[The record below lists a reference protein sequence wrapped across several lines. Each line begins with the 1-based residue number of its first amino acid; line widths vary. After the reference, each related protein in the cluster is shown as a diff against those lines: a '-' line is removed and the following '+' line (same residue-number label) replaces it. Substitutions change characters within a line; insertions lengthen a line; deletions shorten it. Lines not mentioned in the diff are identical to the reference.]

1 VEGYGSTVVVST
13 PPPPLPPPAITR
25 PVSHQVSYG
34 LVSGTAPRGA
44 RRVVVRVDGRIAHRA
59 TLRGRA
65 FTIDLDL
72 PVGERV
78 VRVETSGA
86 GGRTSSRVVRHVF
99 ALPRAARPRYRLGRL
114 DDRLQRG
121 VVRLAR
127 SFGHSSGIYVQS
139 LASGAGAA
147 WNAGATFPAASTLK
161 LAIALTALSRIDGP
175 PSPGS
180 PVDGLF
186 RSMLVRSDNA
196 AANRLETLFGGST
209 SGGSALVNAAMRSI
223 GLERTEMYGGYVVG
237 TSLDASRGLAA
248 RRAIPATVT
257 DQPSWGIG
265 KSTTAH
271 DLARLVRAVWLASGG
286 LGPVPAAGLDVSAA
300 EARYLLYLLAQVRD
314 AGKLERL
321 VGGADGVA
329 VLHKAGWVDDARHD
343 AGLVVW
349 KGGVFVAAVMT
360 HRAAGAGPSSDVL
373 AGRVA
378 ALALQR
384 LRG

>member
-1 VEGYGSTVVVST
+1 VIVST

-25 PVSHQVSYG
+25 PASHQVSYG
-34 LVSGTAPRGA
+34 LVSGTAAPGA
-44 RRVVVRVDGRIAHRA
+44 RRVVVRVDGRVAHRA
-59 TLRGRA
+59 SLLGRA

-78 VRVETSGA
+78 IRVETSAA
-86 GGRTSSRVVRHVF
+86 GGRSSSTVVRHVF
-99 ALPRAARPRYRLGRL
+99 VLPRAARPRYRLGRL
-114 DDRLQRG
+114 DDQLQHG

-127 SFGHSSGIYVQS
+127 SFGRSSGIYVQS
-139 LASGAGAA
+139 LTSGAGAA
-147 WNAGATFPAASTLK
+147 WNAAATFPAASTLK

-175 PSPGS
+175 PQPGS
-180 PVDGLF
+180 AVDAVF
-186 RSMLVRSDNA
+186 RSVLVHSDNA

-237 TSLDASRGLAA
+237 TSLDAPRGLAA
-248 RRAIPATVT
+248 RRGIPVTVA

-265 KSTTAH
+265 KATTAN

-286 LGPVPAAGLDVSAA
+286 LGPIRAAGLEVTAA
-300 EARYLLYLLAQVRD
+300 EARYLLYLLAHVRD
-314 AGKLERL
+314 GGKLDRR
-321 VGGADGVA
+321 VGSVRGVA
-329 VLHKAGWVDDARHD
+329 VLHKAGWVDTARHD

-349 KGGVFVAAVMT
+349 QGGVLVAAVMT
-360 HRAAGAGPSSDVL
+360 HRGAGAGTSSDVL

-384 LRG
+384 FRG

>member
-1 VEGYGSTVVVST
+1 MVVST

-34 LVSGTAPRGA
+34 LVSGTAPPGA
-44 RRVVVRVDGRIAHRA
+44 RRVVVRVDGRVAHRT
-59 TLRGRA
+59 TLQARA

-78 VRVETSGA
+78 IRIETSGS

-114 DDRLQRG
+114 DDQLQQG

-127 SFGHSSGIYVQS
+127 SFGPSSGIFVQS
-139 LASGAGAA
+139 LTSGAGGA

-175 PSPGS
+175 PQPGS
-180 PVDGLF
+180 AVDGLF
-186 RSMLVRSDNA
+186 RSMLVLSDNA

-237 TSLDASRGLAA
+237 TSLDAPRGLAA
-248 RRAIPATVT
+248 RRGIPVTVT

-265 KSTTAH
+265 KTTTAH
-271 DLARLVRAVWLASGG
+271 DLARLVRVVWLASGG
-286 LGPVPAAGLDVSAA
+286 LGPARAGGLDVTAA
-300 EARYLLYLLAQVRD
+300 EARYLLYLLAHVRD
-314 AGKLERL
+314 PGKLDRR
-321 VGGADGVA
+321 VGGVRGVA

-349 KGGVFVAAVMT
+349 QGGVFVAAVMT

-384 LRG
+384 FRG

>member
-1 VEGYGSTVVVST
+1 M
-13 PPPPLPPPAITR
+13 
-25 PVSHQVSYG
+25 
-34 LVSGTAPRGA
+34 
-44 RRVVVRVDGRIAHRA
+44 RVDGRVAHSA
-59 TLRGRA
+59 PLGGRV

-78 VRVETSGA
+78 IRVETSAA

-99 ALPRAARPRYRLGRL
+99 ALPRAARPRHRLGRL
-114 DDRLQRG
+114 DDQLQRG

-127 SFGHSSGIYVQS
+127 SFGPSSGIYVQS
-139 LASGAGAA
+139 LTSGTGAA
-147 WNAGATFPAASTLK
+147 WNAAATFPAASTLK
-161 LAIALTALSRIDGP
+161 LAIAVTALSRIDGP
-175 PSPGS
+175 PARGS
-180 PVDGLF
+180 SVDGLF
-186 RSMLVRSDNA
+186 RSMLVLSDNA

-237 TSLDASRGLAA
+237 TSLDGSRGLAA
-248 RRAIPATVT
+248 RRGIPVTVA

-265 KSTTAH
+265 KMTTAH

-286 LGPVPAAGLDVSAA
+286 LGPMRRAGLEVTAA
-300 EARYLLYLLAQVRD
+300 EARYLLYLLAHVGD
-314 AGKLERL
+314 AGKLDRL
-321 VGGADGVA
+321 VGGVPGVA

-349 KGGVFVAAVMT
+349 NGGVFVAAVMT
-360 HRAAGAGPSSDVL
+360 HRAAGARPSSDRL
-373 AGRVA
+373 AGQVA

>member
-1 VEGYGSTVVVST
+1 MIVST

-34 LVSGTAPRGA
+34 LVSGTAPPGA
-44 RRVVVRVDGRIAHRA
+44 RRVVVRVDGRVAHRGS
-59 TLRGRA
+59 LRGRA

-78 VRVETSGA
+78 IRIETSAA
-86 GGRTSSRVVRHVF
+86 GGRVSSRVVRHVF
-99 ALPRAARPRYRLGRL
+99 ALPRAARPRFRLGRL
-114 DDRLQRG
+114 DDQLQQG
-121 VVRLAR
+121 VVGLAR
-127 SFGHSSGIYVQS
+127 SFGPSSGIFVQS
-139 LASGAGAA
+139 LTSGAGAA

-175 PSPGS
+175 PQPGS
-180 PVDGLF
+180 TVDDLF
-186 RSMLVRSDNA
+186 RSMLTLSDNA

-237 TSLDASRGLAA
+237 TSLEPARGLAA
-248 RRAIPATVT
+248 RRGIPVTVV

-265 KSTTAH
+265 KTTTAH

-286 LGPVPAAGLDVSAA
+286 LGPVRAAGLDVTAA
-300 EARYLLYLLAQVRD
+300 EARYLLYLLAHVRD
-314 AGKLERL
+314 AGKLDRR
-321 VGGADGVA
+321 VGGVRGVA

-349 KGGVFVAAVMT
+349 KGGVLVAAVMT

-384 LRG
+384 VRG